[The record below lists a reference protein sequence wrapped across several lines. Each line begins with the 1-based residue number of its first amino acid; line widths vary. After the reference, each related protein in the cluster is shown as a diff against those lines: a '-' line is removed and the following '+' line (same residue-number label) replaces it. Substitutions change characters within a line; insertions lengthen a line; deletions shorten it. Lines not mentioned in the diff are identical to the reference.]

1 MEQFPR
7 RLLTII
13 TEAALERE
21 LLAEFDALGVRGY
34 TITDVRGKGGR
45 GRRQAEW
52 TQQGNIRIEI
62 VCDPGLAERVA
73 TRLRVLYY
81 DHYAMILFMQDVDV
95 LRPEKF

>member
-7 RLLTII
+7 RLLTVV

-34 TITDVRGKGGR
+34 TITDARGKGAR
-45 GRRQAEW
+45 GRRQSEW
-52 TQQGNIRIEI
+52 SQQGNIRIEI
-62 VCDPGLAERVA
+62 VCDPALAERVA
-73 TRLRVLYY
+73 LRLRERYY
-81 DHYAMILFMQDVDV
+81 HHYAMIVFLQDVDV